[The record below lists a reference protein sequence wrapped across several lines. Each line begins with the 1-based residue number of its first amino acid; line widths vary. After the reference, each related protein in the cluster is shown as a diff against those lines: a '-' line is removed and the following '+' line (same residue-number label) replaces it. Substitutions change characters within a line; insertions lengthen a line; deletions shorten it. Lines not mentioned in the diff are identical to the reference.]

1 MQRPERL
8 LPREDQRQ
16 QSVHQ
21 LPPKFPS
28 RCQSCPSLRQFQSWT
43 RSQPCPLLQLLH
55 PSSQLLLCPLCRSS
69 HHRQG
74 ECSLQRVH
82 AQTWSQ
88 RGLSTQSRPEPKY
101 LHQQYRSHRERRF
114 RAGNQN
120 PSEQLQLPAER
131 QHWQLELRY
140 PSFQPGQCH
149 EGSERLVRDR

>member
-1 MQRPERL
+1 MPTQMQRPERL
-8 LPREDQRQ
+8 LPREDQRLRSARQ
-16 QSVHQ
+16 R
-21 LPPKFPS
+21 PPKFPS
-28 RCQSCPSLRQFQSWT
+28 RCLPHPSRH
-43 RSQPCPLLQLLH
+43 RSCPLLQLLH

-88 RGLSTQSRPEPKY
+88 RGLSTQSRPEPKH

-120 PSEQLQLPAER
+120 PSEQHQLPEE
-131 QHWQLELRY
+131 HLY
-140 PSFQPGQCH
+140 
-149 EGSERLVRDR
+149 

>member
-21 LPPKFPS
+21 LPTKFPS
-28 RCQSCPSLRQFQSWT
+28 RCLPRPLLRQFQSWT

-55 PSSQLLLCPLCRSS
+55 PSSQPLLCPLCRSS

-88 RGLSTQSRPEPKY
+88 RGLSTQSRPEPKH

-120 PSEQLQLPAER
+120 PSEQHQLPAE
-131 QHWQLELRY
+131 HLY
-140 PSFQPGQCH
+140 
-149 EGSERLVRDR
+149 